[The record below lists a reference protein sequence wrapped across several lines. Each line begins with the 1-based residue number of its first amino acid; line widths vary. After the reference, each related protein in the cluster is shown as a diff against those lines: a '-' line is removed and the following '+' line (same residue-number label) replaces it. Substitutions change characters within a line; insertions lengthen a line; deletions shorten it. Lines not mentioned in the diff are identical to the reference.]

1 MSECFDYLTDA
12 IDSVLDLDIPD
23 ERIPDVVAAVAKLKA
38 GIDSCD

>member
-1 MSECFDYLTDA
+1 MSECFDYLADA

-23 ERIPDVVAAVAKLKA
+23 DCVPDAVAAFAKLKA